1 MSSKILQSES
11 LSGKI
16 VIPQVI
22 NGAGILDITQTTA
35 SSEDDGFN
43 IITVRLTDGSSME
56 FKIKN
61 GSKGSTGA
69 KGDQGIQGP
78 KGDTGEQ
85 GPKGDTGENGADG
98 ISVTHKWSGSILEIT
113 SASGTSSVDLKGEKG
128 DKGETGPQGE
138 RGMQGEIGP
147 QGPKGDTGEQG
158 PKGDTGETGVTGADG
173 YTPIKGTDY
182 YTEADKAE
190 MVSAVLAAL
199 PTWTGGSY

>member
-22 NGAGILDITQTTA
+22 NGAGILDITQTTV

-43 IITVRLTDGSSME
+43 IVTVRLTDGSNME

-61 GSKGSTGA
+61 GSKGSAGE

-85 GPKGDTGENGADG
+85 GVRGPQ
-98 ISVTHKWSGSILEIT
+98 
-113 SASGTSSVDLKGEKG
+113 GEKG
-128 DKGETGPQGE
+128 DQ
-138 RGMQGEIGP
+138 
-147 QGPKGDTGEQG
+147 GEQG
-158 PKGDTGETGVTGADG
+158 IQGLKGDPG
-173 YTPIKGTDY
+173 YTPQREIDYWTQEDKDAIKAY
-182 YTEADKAE
+182 IEE
-190 MVSAVLAAL
+190 SIL
-199 PTWTGGSY
+199 GGAW

>member
-43 IITVRLTDGSSME
+43 IVTVRLTDGSSVE

-78 KGDTGEQ
+78 KGDTGPI
-85 GPKGDTGENGADG
+85 GPIGPSGNDGVDGQPGTNGKDGVDGITPHIGDNGNWFIGDTDTGKPSRGEPGQDASSDIPTDTTLTISGQAADAAAVG
-98 ISVTHKWSGSILEIT
+98 EVIGNINSILDSIN
-113 SASGTSSVDLKGEKG
+113 GEV
-128 DKGETGPQGE
+128 
-138 RGMQGEIGP
+138 I
-147 QGPKGDTGEQG
+147 
-158 PKGDTGETGVTGADG
+158 
-173 YTPIKGTDY
+173 
-182 YTEADKAE
+182 
-190 MVSAVLAAL
+190 
-199 PTWTGGSY
+199 

>member
-43 IITVRLTDGSSME
+43 IVTVRLTDGSSME

-85 GPKGDTGENGADG
+85 GPKGDTGE
-98 ISVTHKWSGSILEIT
+98 
-113 SASGTSSVDLKGEKG
+113 
-128 DKGETGPQGE
+128 
-138 RGMQGEIGP
+138 
-147 QGPKGDTGEQG
+147 
-158 PKGDTGETGVTGADG
+158 TGVTGADG

-190 MVSAVLAAL
+190 MVNAVLAAL

>member
-1 MSSKILQSES
+1 MSSKFLQSES
-11 LSGKI
+11 LSSKI

-43 IITVRLTDGSSME
+43 IVTVRLTDGSSME

-128 DKGETGPQGE
+128 EKGDKGETGPQGE

-147 QGPKGDTGEQG
+147 QGPKGDTGE
-158 PKGDTGETGVTGADG
+158 TGVAGADG

-182 YTEADKAE
+182 YTEADKSE
-190 MVSAVLAAL
+190 MVNAVLAAL